1 MPTDIMHAVRM
12 HPIAELQHPSPAVPL
27 RLLTRGPDYLRRQME
42 ALGSPR
48 ANLSAVER
56 LAADKAKYVKTAQ
69 QQQGV
74 CGGGGGSSTGGSR
87 GEARGSSASD
97 SSGSSRGSNEQEG
110 TAPVRRG
117 SSKRSTRP
125 DSLVIYRLKN
135 RGEGQQQQ
143 QAEAARLGLVRRLF
157 LKEKPPGGAIPR
169 PQDVCPTERLSP
181 GKERSD
187 SRSRSGLHRSQSDIS
202 SRYSRSFSDFDSF
215 FQFCG
220 LEPEVVEELG
230 RDRFSPAREE
240 RLLAQSRIRSVSVAT
255 SESGMSWR
263 SDGEGSA
270 GGPLLED
277 EPLSGQLPGA
287 NSTTSVIERNARII
301 KWLYGCKRAKET
313 RGGSPDLP

>member
-1 MPTDIMHAVRM
+1 MMYLLA
-12 HPIAELQHPSPAVPL
+12 LSPAVPL

-56 LAADKAKYVKTAQ
+56 LAADKAKYVKTPH
-69 QQQGV
+69 
-74 CGGGGGSSTGGSR
+74 
-87 GEARGSSASD
+87 
-97 SSGSSRGSNEQEG
+97 GSSRGSQQEGTRGQQG

-117 SSKRSTRP
+117 SSKRSNRP
-125 DSLVIYRLKN
+125 DSLVIYRLKS
-135 RGEGQQQQ
+135 RGEGQQ
-143 QAEAARLGLVRRLF
+143 AEPARVGLVRRLF
-157 LKEKPPGGAIPR
+157 LKEKPPGSAIPVP
-169 PQDVCPTERLSP
+169 PQEHSTPCPSERLSP
-181 GKERSD
+181 EKEKQD
-187 SRSRSGLHRSQSDIS
+187 SRSRTGLHRSQSDIS

-215 FQFCG
+215 FQYCG

-240 RLLAQSRIRSVSVAT
+240 RLELLAQSRIRSVSVAT

-263 SDGEGSA
+263 SEGEGSL
-270 GGPLLED
+270 GGLQED